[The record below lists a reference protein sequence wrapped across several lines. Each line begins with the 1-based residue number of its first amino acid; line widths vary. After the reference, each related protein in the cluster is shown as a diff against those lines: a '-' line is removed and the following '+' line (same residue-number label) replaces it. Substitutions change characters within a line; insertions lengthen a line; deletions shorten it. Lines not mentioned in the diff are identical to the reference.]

1 MFDVPVTFTVATS
14 VAHVVDRALYL
25 QWLLGLQLIV
35 CLVLGYLVARK
46 TGRGLTESLAAGFLA
61 AVVPVVGYAVML
73 AAYRWLPPLEA
84 TARQKSPKNHV

>member
-1 MFDVPVTFTVATS
+1 MFDPPLTLTVAIS
-14 VAHVVDRALYL
+14 VAHVLNRVLYL
-25 QWLLGLQLIV
+25 QWLLGVQLVV

-73 AAYRWLPPLEA
+73 AAYRWLPPLA
-84 TARQKSPKNHV
+84 TANLKSPKDRA